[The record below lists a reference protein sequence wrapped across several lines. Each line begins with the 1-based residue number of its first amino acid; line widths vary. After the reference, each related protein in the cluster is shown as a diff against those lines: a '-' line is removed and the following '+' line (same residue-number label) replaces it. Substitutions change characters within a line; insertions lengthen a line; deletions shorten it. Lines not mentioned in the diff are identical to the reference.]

1 MSAPM
6 TVYTEHALLQ
16 SLLARLRAKTTN
28 QEGFAK
34 TLAEI
39 GTILCALASAD
50 IETKRVAIATPLAHT
65 KGVTQKNPIV
75 LVPILRAGLGLLP
88 SFTQLLPDALVGHVG
103 VERDHAT
110 LAPKFYYCKVPP
122 LKGQEV
128 WLLDPMLATGGS
140 LDFALEKI
148 KREAPK
154 KIRAVCVIAAPEGIA
169 RIRQAHA
176 DVFLHIA
183 AIDKKLDKR
192 GYILP
197 GLGDAGDRFF
207 GT

>member
-1 MSAPM
+1 M
-6 TVYTEHALLQ
+6 TVYAEHALLQ
-16 SLLARLRAKTTN
+16 SALARLRAQATSHAA
-28 QEGFAK
+28 FAK
-34 TLAEI
+34 TLTEI
-39 GTILCALASAD
+39 GTILCALVSAD
-50 IETKRVAIATPLAHT
+50 IETQRISIRTPLARA
-65 KGVTQKNPIV
+65 KGVAQKNSIV

-88 SFTQLLPDALVGHVG
+88 SFTQLLPDAPVGHVG

-110 LAPKFYYCKVPP
+110 LAPKFYYYKVPP

-148 KREAPK
+148 KHEAPK
-154 KIRAVCVIAAPEGIA
+154 KIRAVCVIAAPEGVA
-169 RIRQAHA
+169 RIRKAHG

-183 AIDKKLDKR
+183 ALDQKLDKR
-192 GYILP
+192 GYIVP